1 MLKSRNLQLGILY
14 ACIVVAFLA
23 ICYLLDIAR
32 PEWGLATTVV
42 LFGPSHEQ
50 TTKRALARLTATA
63 AAGASLLILDA
74 IASSNEAA
82 FILAAA
88 LFITGHLA
96 IRSRQWA
103 YYYFVFGA
111 TLAILG
117 FDTVVMKASEELTQN
132 FVQRLVQIGLAILVT
147 VPPLLIYLNW
157 NALES
162 DDNSA
167 EQAAEPSHFMFF
179 LRGLFCCLGLT
190 LLWLAGP
197 FPSFDRVCLITAIL
211 LSASATMTTL
221 APMLRAGII
230 GLLAAFVS
238 VVLIRLLFSVIPDHW
253 AARTLIVSGC
263 FGWAM
268 ARSMASKKNGMTW
281 KIAMIVT
288 TVLLTVEASPMA
300 DPKTYFLLVAVLL
313 ISIAVVAIG
322 QVAANLLMSRR
333 PLGPMP

>member
-1 MLKSRNLQLGILY
+1 MTKSRNFQLGILY
-14 ACIVVAFLA
+14 VCIVFAFLA
-23 ICYLLDIAR
+23 ICYLLDLAR

-50 TTKRALARLTATA
+50 TTKRALARLAATA
-63 AAGASLLILDA
+63 AAGVSLLILDA
-74 IASSNEAA
+74 IATTKEAA

-117 FDTVVMKASEELTQN
+117 FDTVVTQASEELTQN

-147 VPPLLIYLNW
+147 VPPLLVYLHW

-167 EQAAEPSHFMFF
+167 EQAPEPSHFMFF

-197 FPSFDRVCLITAIL
+197 FPGFNLVCLITAIL

-221 APMLRAGII
+221 APMLRAGIT

-238 VVLIRLLFSVIPDHW
+238 VVLIRLLWSVIPDHW

-268 ARSMASKKNGMTW
+268 ARSMASAKNGMTW

-288 TVLLTVEASPMA
+288 TVLLTVEASPIEA
-300 DPKTYFLLVAVLL
+300 PKTYFLLVAVLL
-313 ISIAVVAIG
+313 ISIAVVAVG

-333 PLGPMP
+333 PFGPMP

>member
-1 MLKSRNLQLGILY
+1 MTENRNFQLGILY
-14 ACIVVAFLA
+14 ACSVFVFLA

-32 PEWGLATTVV
+32 PEWGLATSVV

-50 TTKRALARLTATA
+50 TTKRALARLSATA
-63 AAGASLLILDA
+63 AAGVSLLILDA
-74 IASSNEAA
+74 IATTKGAA

-117 FDTVVMKASEELTQN
+117 FDTVVTQASEDLTQN
-132 FVQRLVQIGLAILVT
+132 FLQRLFQIGLAILVT
-147 VPPLLIYLNW
+147 VPPLLVYLHW
-157 NALES
+157 NARQ
-162 DDNSA
+162 SA
-167 EQAAEPSHFMFF
+167 DKTAELAQEPSHFLFL
-179 LRGLFCCLGLT
+179 LRGLVCCLGLT
-190 LLWLAGP
+190 LLWQAGP
-197 FPSFDRVCLITAIL
+197 FPGFDRVCLITAIL

-221 APMLRAGII
+221 APMMRAGIT

-238 VVLIRLLFSVIPDHW
+238 VVLIRLLWSLIPDHW

-268 ARSMASKKNGMTW
+268 ARSMASIKNGMTW

-288 TVLLTVEASPMA
+288 TVLLTVEAPPTA
-300 DPKTYFLLVAVLL
+300 DPKTYFLLVAALL
-313 ISIAVVAIG
+313 TSIIIVAIG

-333 PLGPMP
+333 PFGPMP

>member
-50 TTKRALARLTATA
+50 TTKRALARLAATA
-63 AAGASLLILDA
+63 AAGVSLLILDA

-103 YYYFVFGA
+103 YYYFLFGA

-197 FPSFDRVCLITAIL
+197 LPSFDRVCLITAIL

-268 ARSMASKKNGMTW
+268 ARSMASEKNGMTW

-333 PLGPMP
+333 PFGPMP